1 MAKPKDAER
10 TIYVLNGPNLNL
22 LGTREPST
30 YGHAT
35 LEDVER
41 LCAETAAQ
49 FGLKADCRQSN
60 REGEL
65 VDFIHE
71 AHARG
76 AAGIVINAGA
86 YSHTSIALHD
96 ALKAVSVPA
105 VEVHISN
112 IHARESFRH
121 HSFTAMAAF
130 AMLAGFGVDG
140 YRLAINGLAARNR
153 RQGQGLTLPSP
164 LQAESFGSEI
174 MAREP
179 DNKAN
184 PKFTSDDSALIRELA
199 LLLDETSLT
208 EIEIE
213 RAGLRLRVA
222 RNVSI
227 AAAIPPGLAPAAMA
241 AGPLAAAV
249 AVAGAPSPDF
259 ANHPGVVPSPM
270 VGTAYW
276 APEPGAKPFIE
287 VGAKVS
293 AGQTLLIIEAMK
305 TMNQIPSPRAG
316 TVTQILVEDGQPV
329 EFGEPL
335 VIIE

>member
-140 YRLAINGLAARNR
+140 YRLAINGLAARI
-153 RQGQGLTLPSP
+153 GV
-164 LQAESFGSEI
+164 
-174 MAREP
+174 
-179 DNKAN
+179 KA
-184 PKFTSDDSALIRELA
+184 KA
-199 LLLDETSLT
+199 
-208 EIEIE
+208 
-213 RAGLRLRVA
+213 
-222 RNVSI
+222 
-227 AAAIPPGLAPAAMA
+227 
-241 AGPLAAAV
+241 
-249 AVAGAPSPDF
+249 
-259 ANHPGVVPSPM
+259 
-270 VGTAYW
+270 
-276 APEPGAKPFIE
+276 
-287 VGAKVS
+287 
-293 AGQTLLIIEAMK
+293 
-305 TMNQIPSPRAG
+305 
-316 TVTQILVEDGQPV
+316 
-329 EFGEPL
+329 
-335 VIIE
+335 